1 MERFA
6 IRGQICYSENQKT
19 IRTIEHGYVVCEDG
33 KSIGVF
39 ETLPATGEKTAE
51 KIFHGHARENGIC
64 RGIEPFAQTA
74 DPG

>member
-39 ETLPATGEKTAE
+39 ETLPEKWSGVPCHDYGDRL
-51 KIFHGHARENGIC
+51 II
-64 RGIEPFAQTA
+64 
-74 DPG
+74 PGLIDLHVQIGRAHV